1 MREYY
6 KAQLIDLGKRMVI
19 GIICG
24 VIVGFIAG
32 STMADSRGLCMFMFG
47 IIGGCFP
54 QGLRISSKVNEF
66 LPGLIVLPV
75 IGWLILWVI
84 KLAVIIYGGLF
95 ATPILAIYYGVRMA
109 ACPKEA

>member
-75 IGWLILWVI
+75 IGWLIIIVFNCQAGTPGENRFGPDP
-84 KLAVIIYGGLF
+84 KL
-95 ATPILAIYYGVRMA
+95 
-109 ACPKEA
+109 EQE